1 MIVECQVTRVVR
13 EKRSGARDDNARIE
27 KIEADYIRS
36 LSLCHSGK
44 NLYQDGHPI
53 YEQGDSSKGL
63 EPLILNQ
70 YLVRHRKLAETN
82 PRILCVIE
90 KDRYLYD
97 RDMPHLSYEVQGVK
111 IGDRLAGMIVESR
124 SGQLLLTLQN
134 SKIIGCKQQP
144 LDLRDVEDPKQR
156 ERKVFHKLGLCADKV
171 GPKNGG
177 KFYSLERM
185 INAAGVN

>member
-13 EKRSGARDDNARIE
+13 EKRAREGDARIE
-27 KIEADYIRS
+27 KIEADYIRT

-53 YEQGDSSKGL
+53 YEQGDSTKGL
-63 EPLILNQ
+63 DPLILNQ
-70 YLVRHRKLAETN
+70 YLIRHRKLAESN
-82 PRILCVIE
+82 PRILCAIE
-90 KDRYLYD
+90 KDRYIYD

-111 IGDRLAGMIVESR
+111 PGDRLAGMIVETR
-124 SGQLLLTLQN
+124 PGLLLLTLQN
-134 SKIIGCKQQP
+134 SKITNCKQHP

-156 ERKVFHKLGLCADKV
+156 ERKAFHKLGLCAEKV

-185 INAAGVN
+185 INASGVN